1 MSDVAF
7 CYQYRIVGPVTNDR
21 RIVSAVAVLEAYSRC
36 EDRAR
41 VQEESYLSAFYF
53 NEGFREHLKTAQTT
67 RGFQGATWSP
77 WIWFDI
83 DREPSEG
90 GIDKALADVRRLGE
104 TLVGKFAVPEEQLVS
119 FFSGSKGFHLGCPTS
134 LWAPAGGPAFHRL
147 ARAFA
152 EIVAG
157 EAQIRIDT
165 GIYDAV
171 RAFRAPNSRH
181 PKTGL
186 HKRFIPSGQLGV
198 LTSEDILDLARSP
211 APFELPVDF
220 EVGSF
225 DRLVAAWQEAEAHVA
240 SQDAAAAQRRAAGPD
255 AAVHVNQLTL
265 DVIRGCNVAV
275 GDRHRSIYSAA
286 RNLADCGASRELT
299 VGLITE
305 GARDLGLTP
314 SEVARQID
322 CGWKDAQ
329 PPLSTDV
336 SCS

>member
-1 MSDVAF
+1 MEDVDF
-7 CYQYRIVGPVTNDR
+7 GYQFRIVGPVTNDR
-21 RIVSAVAVLEAYSRC
+21 KLVSAVAVFEAYSRC

-41 VQEESYLSAFYF
+41 VHEESYLSAFYF
-53 NEGFREHLKTAQTT
+53 DKGFREHLKIAQTT

-83 DREPSEG
+83 DRDPSEG
-90 GIDKALADVRRLGE
+90 GIDKALTDVRRLGE
-104 TLVGKFAVPEEQLVS
+104 TLVGTFGVPEEQLVS

-134 LWAPAGGPAFHRL
+134 LWAPAGGPAFHRT

-157 EAQIRIDT
+157 EAGIRIDT

-198 LTSEDILDLARSP
+198 LTAEDILDLARSP

-225 DRLVAAWQEAEAHVA
+225 ERLVAAWQQAQAHVA

-255 AAVHVNQLTL
+255 AAIHVNQLTL

-305 GARDLGLTP
+305 GARDLGLPP

-329 PPLSTDV
+329 PPLNTHV

>member
-1 MSDVAF
+1 MEDVDF
-7 CYQYRIVGPVTNDR
+7 GYQFRIVGPVTNDR
-21 RIVSAVAVLEAYSRC
+21 KLVSAVAAFEAYSRC

-134 LWAPAGGPAFHRL
+134 LWAPAGGTTFHRL

-198 LTSEDILDLARSP
+198 LPAEDILDLARSP

-225 DRLVAAWQEAEAHVA
+225 DRLVAAWQQAQSHVA

-255 AAVHVNQLTL
+255 AAIHVNQLTL
-265 DVIRGCNVAV
+265 DIIRGCNVAV

-305 GARDLGLTP
+305 GARDLGLPP

-329 PPLSTDV
+329 PPLNTHV

>member
-1 MSDVAF
+1 MKDSAF

-21 RIVSAVAVLEAYSRC
+21 KLVSAVAAFEAYSRC

-41 VQEESYLSAFYF
+41 VHEESYLSAFYF
-53 NEGFREHLKTAQTT
+53 DESLKEHLTATGST
-67 RGFQGATWSP
+67 RGFRGATWSP
-77 WIWFDI
+77 CIWFDI
-83 DREPSEG
+83 DRDPSEG
-90 GIDKALADVRRLGE
+90 GIDKALTDARRLAE
-104 TLVGKFAVPEEQLVS
+104 TLVGRFGVPEEQLLS

-134 LWAPAGGPAFHRL
+134 LWTPVGGPAFHRL

-157 EAQIRIDT
+157 KAGIRIDT

-181 PKTGL
+181 PKTGF

-198 LTSEDILDLARSP
+198 LTAEDILDLARSP

-225 DRLVAAWQEAEAHVA
+225 DRLVEAWREAEAQVA
-240 SQDAAAAQRRAAGPD
+240 SQYAAASKRRAAGTGS
-255 AAVHVNQLTL
+255 AVHVNQLTL
-265 DVIRGCNVAV
+265 DIIRGCNVAI

-286 RNLADCGASRELT
+286 RNLAECGASRELT
-299 VGLITE
+299 VGLLTE
-305 GARDLGLTP
+305 GARDLGLP
-314 SEVARQID
+314 PKEIARQVD
-322 CGWKDAQ
+322 CGWTDGR
-329 PPLSTDV
+329 PPLITDL
-336 SCS
+336 SCI

>member
-1 MSDVAF
+1 MEDVTF
-7 CYQYRIVGPVTNDR
+7 CFQYRIVGPVTNNR
-21 RIVSAVAVLEAYSRC
+21 QLVSAVAVFEAYSRC

-41 VQEESYLSAFYF
+41 VHEESYLSAFYF
-53 NEGFREHLKTAQTT
+53 DDGFDQHLTTASST
-67 RGFQGATWSP
+67 RGFRGATWSP

-83 DREPSEG
+83 DRDPSEG
-90 GIDKALADVRRLGE
+90 GIDKALTDVRRLGE
-104 TLVGKFAVPEEQLVS
+104 TLVGTFGVPAEQLVS

-134 LWAPAGGPAFHRL
+134 LWAPAGGPAFHRF

-157 EAQIRIDT
+157 EAQIQIDI

-198 LTSEDILDLARSP
+198 LTAEDILDLGRSP

-220 EVGSF
+220 EVGRF
-225 DRLVAAWQEAEAHVA
+225 DRLVEAWREAEAQVA
-240 SQDAAAAQRRAAGPD
+240 SQDAAAAQRRAAGPG
-255 AAVHVNQLTL
+255 AAVRVNPLTL
-265 DVIRGCNVAV
+265 DVIRSCNVTV
-275 GDRHRSIYSAA
+275 GDRHRSVYSAA

-299 VGLITE
+299 IGLLTE
-305 GARDLGLTP
+305 GARDLGLP
-314 SEVARQID
+314 PKEVSRQIE
-322 CGWKDAQ
+322 CGWKDGQ

-336 SCS
+336 LCS

>member
-1 MSDVAF
+1 MADVDF
-7 CYQYRIVGPVTNDR
+7 CYQFRIVGAVTSDR
-21 RIVSAVAVLEAYSRC
+21 KLVSADAVAGAYSRC
-36 EDRAR
+36 EDRAK
-41 VQEESYLSAFYF
+41 VHEESYLSAFYF
-53 NEGFREHLKTAQTT
+53 DESFREHLTAAQTT
-67 RGFQGATWSP
+67 RGFRGPTWSP

-83 DREPSEG
+83 DRDPSEG
-90 GIDKALADVRRLGE
+90 GIDKALADARRLGE
-104 TLVGKFAVPEEQLVS
+104 TLIGKFGVPEEQLTP

-134 LWAPAGGPAFHRL
+134 LWAPAGGPAFHRF

-198 LTSEDILDLARSP
+198 LTAEDILDLGRSP

-220 EVGSF
+220 EVGRF
-225 DRLVAAWQEAEAHVA
+225 DGLVEAWREAEAQVA
-240 SQDAAAAQRRAAGPD
+240 AQDAAAAQRRAQGTG
-255 AAVHVNQLTL
+255 AALHVNQLTL

-275 GDRHRSIYSAA
+275 GDRHRSVYSAA
-286 RNLADCGASRELT
+286 RNLADCGASLELT
-299 VGLITE
+299 VGLLME
-305 GARDLGLTP
+305 GARDLGLP
-314 SEVARQID
+314 PKEVSRQID
-322 CGWKDAQ
+322 CGWTDGQ

-336 SCS
+336 SCA

>member
-1 MSDVAF
+1 MDDGGF

-21 RIVSAVAVLEAYSRC
+21 KLVSAVAVFEAYSRC

-41 VQEESYLSAFYF
+41 VHEESYLSAFYF
-53 NEGFREHLKTAQTT
+53 DEGFREHLKTAQTT

-83 DREPSEG
+83 DRDPSEG
-90 GIDKALADVRRLGE
+90 GIDKALTDVRMLGE
-104 TLVGKFAVPEEQLVS
+104 TLVGKFGVPEEQLVS

-134 LWAPAGGPAFHRL
+134 LWAPAGGPAFHRF

-198 LTSEDILDLARSP
+198 LTAEDILDLGRSP
-211 APFELPVDF
+211 ALFELPVDF
-220 EVGSF
+220 EVGRF
-225 DRLVAAWQEAEAHVA
+225 DRLVEAWREAEAQVA
-240 SQDAAAAQRRAAGPD
+240 SQNAAAAQRRAAGPG
-255 AAVHVNQLTL
+255 AAVHVIQLTL
-265 DVIRGCNVAV
+265 NVIRGCNVTV
-275 GDRHRSIYSAA
+275 GDRHRSVYSAA
-286 RNLADCGASRELT
+286 RNLADCSASRELT
-299 VGLITE
+299 IGLLTE
-305 GARDLGLTP
+305 GARDLGLP
-314 SEVARQID
+314 PKEVARQIE
-322 CGWKDAQ
+322 CGWKDGQ

-336 SCS
+336 SCF